1 MPHTPVGTVDGRNIQ
16 TPSIRYNPLAPKVQ
30 CYCNL
35 KCVSPNGR
43 KKIKPLTS
51 LLLTRALK
59 HWDLGVRGF
68 NVVRAAGFEY
78 FVHLLSRSLMFSH
91 LLVSKLCCG
100 NINVHAADLL
110 PNCAKHWFF
119 TSKCLLSVSRPI
131 FFYSLIRNI
140 FLSAQNIVFSQVS
153 ATFVLPV
160 PFFLFPKSQLIPNC
174 KKHCVF
180 TGKCCMC
187 LSSHFFLF
195 PNSQLIPTRAK
206 HVSLVPFFPIP

>member
-1 MPHTPVGTVDGRNIQ
+1 M
-16 TPSIRYNPLAPKVQ
+16 
-30 CYCNL
+30 
-35 KCVSPNGR
+35 
-43 KKIKPLTS
+43 
-51 LLLTRALK
+51 
-59 HWDLGVRGF
+59 
-68 NVVRAAGFEY
+68 RAAGFEY

-110 PNCAKHWFF
+110 PNCAKHWLF
-119 TSKCLLSVSRPI
+119 TGKCLLCVSRPI
-131 FFYSLIRNI
+131 FFYSLIRNL

-153 ATFVLPV
+153 ATFVLPI
-160 PFFLFPKSQLIPNC
+160 PFFLFPNSQPFPNC

-195 PNSQLIPTRAK
+195 PNSQLIPTCAK
-206 HVSLVPFFPIP
+206 HCVFTGRCACLSRPIFSYSLIQDLFV